1 VSELHSGTDVCS
13 RGEYA
18 LEEADP
24 GTAPVQQHEIPVS
37 HEAQV
42 LACHPALAPAQG
54 LDQRIDHDAVQDIHA
69 DGSPGLRRTI
79 LPRPFGTGAESR
91 TDGGDL
97 WKGHPSAVNGQNAQ
111 TAGTFEPCAGV
122 VGKVSCPMQQ
132 FPEDSWLQLG
142 TCFGDRA
149 LPDAARRIGVEL
161 FEERLGLLLDREQA
175 VRETRRMKTRL
186 RKAKLRQQGSV
197 EDIDF
202 RHPRGLDKSLVVRM
216 ADCQWIRKH
225 NNLIITGPTGVGK
238 SYLACAFAEKACR
251 EGFSALYLR
260 MTKLFEDLSLA
271 KGDGR
276 YVKLLTSYAKTDLL
290 VLDDYGLLEL
300 NQEQRHDLLEI
311 LEDRHGL
318 KSTLVTSQL
327 PVEHWHE
334 QIGDPTLAD
343 AILDRLVHSAHKIK
357 LKGESMRKKR
367 ANLT

>member
-1 VSELHSGTDVCS
+1 MLLHPTLEKLTTMRFTGMAA
-13 RGEYA
+13 A
-18 LEEADP
+18 LEEQMQMD
-24 GTAPVQQHEIPVS
+24 GH
-37 HEAQV
+37 
-42 LACHPALAPAQG
+42 
-54 LDQRIDHDAVQDIHA
+54 LDM
-69 DGSPGLRRTI
+69 T
-79 LPRPFGTGAESR
+79 
-91 TDGGDL
+91 
-97 WKGHPSAVNGQNAQ
+97 
-111 TAGTFEPCAGV
+111 
-122 VGKVSCPMQQ
+122 
-132 FPEDSWLQLG
+132 
-142 TCFGDRA
+142 
-149 LPDAARRIGVEL
+149 

-186 RKAKLRQQGSV
+186 RKAKLRQQASV

-202 RHPRGLDKSLVVRM
+202 RHPRGLDKSLVVRL
-216 ADCQWIRKH
+216 ADCEWIKKR

-260 MTKLFEDLSLA
+260 TTKLFEDLSLA

-276 YVKLLTSYAKTDLL
+276 YLKLLTSYAKTDLL

-343 AILDRLVHSAHKIK
+343 AILDRLVHSAHKLK
-357 LKGESMRKKR
+357 LEGDSMRKKR